1 MKSDDDHKPQAD
13 SDEDA
18 AARMRLK
25 RKLQRNRTSFT
36 QEQIEN
42 LEREFERT
50 HYPDVFAREGLA
62 TKINLPEA
70 RIQVWFSNRRA
81 KWRREEKA
89 RAQKRPIGLD
99 GAQIVQQHNGIP
111 TPSSSLS
118 STGSAASASS
128 SNGSGNHGCGVMSP
142 HSAMLNSQ
150 QLVNQACPTPLLSNG
165 DNKAAIA
172 AAAIAANSVN
182 GINGNGSSNGSTGV
196 SPAAT
201 PTARY
206 PHQTMP
212 ANFMQPTAHM
222 YTNLQHTMDPYG
234 FTMPPTQQDFS
245 SYHMFPTAGRSPYDA
260 FNPYARSMH
269 HTQPAFS
276 TSMSHNSISNPAGLS
291 LQVSMLS
298 GIDQSALGAQTTHLQ
313 DLSDIHNESLY
324 WRQ

>member
-1 MKSDDDHKPQAD
+1 M
-13 SDEDA
+13 
-18 AARMRLK
+18 
-25 RKLQRNRTSFT
+25 
-36 QEQIEN
+36 
-42 LEREFERT
+42 
-50 HYPDVFAREGLA
+50 
-62 TKINLPEA
+62 
-70 RIQVWFSNRRA
+70 WFSNRRA

-128 SNGSGNHGCGVMSP
+128 SNSSGNHGCGVMSP

-150 QLVNQACPTPLLSNG
+150 QLINQACPTPLLTNG

-172 AAAIAANSVN
+172 AAAAIAASNSVN
-182 GINGNGSSNGSTGV
+182 GMNGNVANGSSNGSTGV

-212 ANFMQPTAHM
+212 PNFMQPTAHM

-234 FTMPPTQQDFS
+234 LVFWK
-245 SYHMFPTAGRSPYDA
+245 
-260 FNPYARSMH
+260 
-269 HTQPAFS
+269 
-276 TSMSHNSISNPAGLS
+276 I
-291 LQVSMLS
+291 
-298 GIDQSALGAQTTHLQ
+298 
-313 DLSDIHNESLY
+313 
-324 WRQ
+324 